1 MYAYVFMT
9 VRICLMVSGEHY
21 DYIKQGGNYRRRYMM
36 ADNEFMNYMG
46 YRYTAV
52 ENKVEECLSAA
63 RRGETSVTIDADD
76 LTDSEVEYLKK
87 ELERRLNNG
96 SY

>member
-1 MYAYVFMT
+1 M
-9 VRICLMVSGEHY
+9 S
-21 DYIKQGGNYRRRYMM
+21 
-36 ADNEFMNYMG
+36 DNEFMNYMG
-46 YRYTAV
+46 YRYTVV

-76 LTDSEVEYLKK
+76 LTDGEVEYLKK

>member
-1 MYAYVFMT
+1 MF
-9 VRICLMVSGEHY
+9 
-21 DYIKQGGNYRRRYMM
+21 
-36 ADNEFMNYMG
+36 DNEFTDFMG
-46 YRYTAV
+46 YRYTVV

-76 LTDSEVEYLKK
+76 LTDSEVKYLKK

>member
-1 MYAYVFMT
+1 
-9 VRICLMVSGEHY
+9 
-21 DYIKQGGNYRRRYMM
+21 MM
-36 ADNEFMNYMG
+36 FDNEFKDLMG
-46 YRYTAV
+46 YRYTVV

-63 RRGETSVTIDADD
+63 RRGENSVTIDADD

>member
-1 MYAYVFMT
+1 MF
-9 VRICLMVSGEHY
+9 
-21 DYIKQGGNYRRRYMM
+21 
-36 ADNEFMNYMG
+36 DNEFTDFMG
-46 YRYTAV
+46 YRYTVV

-76 LTDSEVEYLKK
+76 LTDSEVKFLKK

>member
-1 MYAYVFMT
+1 M
-9 VRICLMVSGEHY
+9 S
-21 DYIKQGGNYRRRYMM
+21 
-36 ADNEFMNYMG
+36 DNELMNYMG
-46 YRYTAV
+46 YRYTV
-52 ENKVEECLSAA
+52 IENKVEECLSAA

>member
-1 MYAYVFMT
+1 
-9 VRICLMVSGEHY
+9 
-21 DYIKQGGNYRRRYMM
+21 MM
-36 ADNEFMNYMG
+36 SDNEFMNYMG
-46 YRYTAV
+46 YRYTVV

>member
-1 MYAYVFMT
+1 MF
-9 VRICLMVSGEHY
+9 
-21 DYIKQGGNYRRRYMM
+21 
-36 ADNEFMNYMG
+36 DNEFTDFMG
-46 YRYTAV
+46 YRYTVV

-63 RRGETSVTIDADD
+63 RRGETSVTIDAGD
-76 LTDSEVEYLKK
+76 LTDGEVEYLKK